1 MDGRLRDLIFLP
13 VESQES
19 TVNPILISPGTYL
32 FQGRLRGVGGGGGWL
47 IQLTEYRSLHK
58 ELEHKVEKL

>member
-32 FQGRLRGVGGGGGWL
+32 FQGRLRGGAGGGL
-47 IQLTEYRSLHK
+47 IQLNEYRSLHK
-58 ELEHKVEKL
+58 ELENRVEKL

>member
-32 FQGRLRGVGGGGGWL
+32 FQGRLRGVGGGGGGL
-47 IQLTEYRSLHK
+47 AYSINRIS
-58 ELEHKVEKL
+58 